1 MQYVD
6 MKILIIG
13 SSGLIG
19 KAIHDILCVE
29 HLVFGA
35 HRSSVEYPV
44 DITNAGSMKSLLESL
59 PKLDA
64 IVNAAG
70 SAPFKDFNLLTEND
84 YYRGIKD
91 KMMGQVNLV
100 QVAKDYLTP
109 NGSITLTT
117 GILADYPESGS
128 TVLALVNGALHS
140 FILAAAPVIKNGIR
154 LNAVSPGAVE
164 GTIGLS
170 ELFAKHS
177 AVSFK
182 VIINAYKASIFGTKT
197 GHIFKVY

>member
-1 MQYVD
+1 

-19 KAIHDILCVE
+19 KAIHDALCVE
-29 HLVFGA
+29 HQVFGA
-35 HRSSVEYPV
+35 HRGSVEYPV
-44 DITNAGSMKSLLESL
+44 DITKSESIKSLLESL

-70 SAPFKDFNLLTEND
+70 SAPFKDFDLLTEND
-84 YYRGIKD
+84 YYMGIKD

-100 QVAKDYLTP
+100 HIAKDYLTT

-117 GILADYPESGS
+117 GILADYPEPGS
-128 TVLALVNGALHS
+128 TALALVNGALHS
-140 FILAAAPVIKNGIR
+140 FILAAAAVIKNGIR
-154 LNAVSPGAVE
+154 LNTVSPGAVE

-170 ELFAKHS
+170 EQFAKHS
-177 AVSFK
+177 AVSLN
-182 VIINAYKASIFGTKT
+182 VIISAYKASVFGTKT
-197 GHIFKVY
+197 GHIFKIY